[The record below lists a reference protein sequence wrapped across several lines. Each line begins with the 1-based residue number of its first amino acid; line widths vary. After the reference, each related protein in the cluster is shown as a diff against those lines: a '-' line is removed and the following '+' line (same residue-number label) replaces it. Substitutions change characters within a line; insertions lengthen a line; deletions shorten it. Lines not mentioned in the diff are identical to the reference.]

1 MRLLAYSKHLL
12 PTIFLALAVLSSPGL
27 VRGADGDVV
36 VRVMP
41 FEGSYRQG
49 EEITVEVWVE
59 NVAQLYGADIS
70 LRFDPTRFS
79 VLDADPIRPGVQ
91 ITPSSS
97 LLSPDMVIRREADN
111 GSGQVWYA
119 VTQLNP
125 SAPVSGSGML
135 FSFRLQMKLAG
146 LDVVRVESQQLATR
160 DGDLIQANT
169 RDARYW
175 ISVNGESPKIAIFSL
190 VPVGH

>member
-27 VRGADGDVV
+27 ARGADGDVV